1 MNQVIL
7 RALSILSYVLAI
19 VVFGIMLSE
28 GTASSSRPQS
38 TGINIG
44 AALTPLFTLV
54 VVGAILGG
62 LATGLGELKRIREA
76 SEAAHS

>member
-28 GTASSSRPQS
+28 D
-38 TGINIG
+38 
-44 AALTPLFTLV
+44 
-54 VVGAILGG
+54 
-62 LATGLGELKRIREA
+62 
-76 SEAAHS
+76 